1 MFILLTVPCTWF
13 CYNRASSFHSLYF
26 LFQCL
31 CSLNLVLF
39 HHHFPPLF
47 FFRLVLLFPFFCFT
61 ENGSLAL
68 LWSSNGVGD
77 AFDLIFMGEQFSF
90 LAHSLACL
98 ARFFAHWLVGWL
110 VLQYLLPISWLVGLF
125 CKDLL
130 PISWLVLQGFL
141 FCSILVSVGLPLEW
155 ALFTCPT
162 FGHHSDLTIQYNQQA
177 EYIHLD
183 TSDLTT
189 ISTSHSLQLT
199 YRSLLT
205 TLSANHKFEK
215 WKRSWHGDKRHL
227 RSYNHLRLTL
237 SLSLLCA
244 I

>member
-1 MFILLTVPCTWF
+1 M
-13 CYNRASSFHSLYF
+13 
-26 LFQCL
+26 
-31 CSLNLVLF
+31 
-39 HHHFPPLF
+39 
-47 FFRLVLLFPFFCFT
+47 
-61 ENGSLAL
+61 
-68 LWSSNGVGD
+68 
-77 AFDLIFMGEQFSF
+77 
-90 LAHSLACL
+90 
-98 ARFFAHWLVGWL
+98 GWL

-141 FCSILVSVGLPLEW
+141 FCSILVSVGLPPEW

-199 YRSLLT
+199 DIYVSIDDFECKPQIQKMKTKLAWWQKTSPILQPSPPH
-205 TLSANHKFEK
+205 TLSF
-215 WKRSWHGDKRHL
+215 SLMRHL
-227 RSYNHLRLTL
+227 TDISIVLAELQLLL
-237 SLSLLCA
+237 SMASHHRVRA
-244 I
+244 RG

>member
-1 MFILLTVPCTWF
+1 MAAWFSSDPLTEMVTPLIWFSWEISFLLLPIC
-13 CYNRASSFHSLYF
+13 
-26 LFQCL
+26 
-31 CSLNLVLF
+31 
-39 HHHFPPLF
+39 
-47 FFRLVLLFPFFCFT
+47 RLVSQGFLPIDC
-61 ENGSLAL
+61 
-68 LWSSNGVGD
+68 WVG
-77 AFDLIFMGEQFSF
+77 I
-90 LAHSLACL
+90 
-98 ARFFAHWLVGWL
+98 

-141 FCSILVSVGLPLEW
+141 FCSILVSVGLPPEW
-155 ALFTCPT
+155 ALFTCRT

-199 YRSLLT
+199 SRSLLT

-215 WKRSWHGDKRHL
+215 WKRSWRGDKRHL